1 MTLQFSAKHCW
12 LLAVLA
18 LVTAAPLAEER
29 LIINVSK
36 VKRSPS
42 SSNTIHYQGTGSVR
56 HSEQRTYEKAQSR
69 HSVQAAESRNEVQQ
83 AGERR
88 TASAQE
94 RQEVQGAED
103 RTYSR
108 ATDRHGSVRLDT
120 IR

>member
-69 HSVQAAESRNEVQQ
+69 HSVQAAESRNVSRGPAVATPEP
-83 AGERR
+83 
-88 TASAQE
+88 
-94 RQEVQGAED
+94 AELD
-103 RTYSR
+103 
-108 ATDRHGSVRLDT
+108 SVRLT
-120 IR
+120 APPSSGEPGG